1 MKTVILLLCLLGTA
15 LSLPVR
21 QAGTVLPVSNSREI
35 LQLMR
40 LYNSLGNI
48 PQQTQQQVNPGLGL
62 PPAQLLPDQTPLLAQ
77 QANQVFPALN
87 FIPLTRVWPFGADI
101 NLVNGAAG
109 GVPITQTLPI
119 GAGGVNTQH
128 LVPQQGVLP
137 LILGQMGPQGLGV
150 SSEEMQTDPQILT
163 GLILLGLQGLLQA
176 NQAVVNSEGQDIV
189 FPAGQTHVNQ
199 ASPGQLPSPEGT
211 ADVPGATLPAG
222 IKKGS
227 QTPESITEAASGVYT
242 TPPGFRQLDSEQVT
256 DAIFAEPAIL
266 LNLEANEIQAPP
278 TSDTGTGT
286 IHSIN
291 LHTQG
296 YDNKIG
302 VSPVRG
308 DRALPLANIDVK
320 ALREYKSRSV

>member
-15 LSLPVR
+15 FSLPVR
-21 QAGTVLPVSNSREI
+21 QAGTFLPVSNSREI

-40 LYNSLGNI
+40 LYSSLGNI

-62 PPAQLLPDQTPLLAQ
+62 PPAQLLPDQTALLAQ
-77 QANQVFPALN
+77 QANQVFPTLN

-109 GVPITQTLPI
+109 GVPITQTLPT
-119 GAGGVNTQH
+119 GAGGANTPH

-150 SSEEMQTDPQILT
+150 SSEEMQTDAQILA
-163 GLILLGLQGLLQA
+163 GLILLGLQGFLQA
-176 NQAVVNSEGQDIV
+176 NQASINSEGPDIV
-189 FPAGQTHVNQ
+189 FPAGQTGMNQ
-199 ASPGQLPSPEGT
+199 GAPGQLPSPEGT
-211 ADVPGATLPAG
+211 ADVSGATLPAG

-256 DAIFAEPAIL
+256 DASFAEPAIL
-266 LNLEANEIQAPP
+266 LNMEANEIQAPP
-278 TSDTGTGT
+278 TTDIGTGT
-286 IHSIN
+286 INSIN
-291 LHTQG
+291 LQTQG
-296 YDNKIG
+296 YVNQIG

-308 DRALPLANIDVK
+308 DRALPLANRDVR
-320 ALREYKSRSV
+320 ALREYKSRSA

>member
-1 MKTVILLLCLLGTA
+1 MIGCILTANERGKSNVVFLMQVAIQSMKTVILLLCLLGTA

-101 NLVNGAAG
+101 NL
-109 GVPITQTLPI
+109 
-119 GAGGVNTQH
+119 
-128 LVPQQGVLP
+128 VLP